1 VPPIDWFDQVNYKGA
16 FEPNT
21 APWVKGWTLLDQMGF
36 LADVV
41 LSVNEIA
48 ELQSSIYPNPAEDVL
63 NIELTE
69 NTNQLLVE
77 IYDIT
82 GKKIKNMDFSG
93 VKQRISINVSDLN
106 SGMYI
111 VSLSANQAQRS
122 FKVFIR

>member
-1 VPPIDWFDQVNYKGA
+1 
-16 FEPNT
+16 
-21 APWVKGWTLLDQMGF
+21 MGF

-111 VSLSANQAQRS
+111 VSLSANRAKRS